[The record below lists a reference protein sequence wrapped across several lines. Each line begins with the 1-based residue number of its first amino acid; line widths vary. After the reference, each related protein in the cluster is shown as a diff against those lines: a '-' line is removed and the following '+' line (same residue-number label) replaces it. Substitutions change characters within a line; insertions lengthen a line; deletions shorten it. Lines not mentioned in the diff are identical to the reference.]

1 MSRVAVLMARRRHV
15 YRTGAADVTSP
26 RPRRPAA
33 PFSRRAD
40 RQILAAMT
48 SPIPH
53 NWQVPEVF
61 RERMGALAGRQRIM
75 LHAGHLLVILHEIPD
90 PETHDKRAAQLFW
103 RSPDGKW
110 LASAGG
116 APGIAPLRA
125 HVESFVEAANQLEAR
140 GDEADS
146 ADDWFSLVHAA
157 GPMHRTARNMHR
169 TLQEAR
175 DAAKDD
181 RALISVRDLAGDAE
195 RTFELVHAHAKEGL
209 DYTIALRAEEQSRD
223 AQHMLEA
230 AHRLNMIAAVFL
242 PVTAVA
248 TLLGM
253 NLHHGLEA
261 WPAPM
266 TFWLT
271 VGLCFIFG
279 LWIKASMP
287 RPQARLAA
295 ADRPAR
301 GNSKGQAPGKAKSKS
316 SGAAKP
322 GGLKA
327 R

>member
-1 MSRVAVLMARRRHV
+1 MNIARK
-15 YRTGAADVTSP
+15 RTP
-26 RPRRPAA
+26 A
-33 PFSRRAD
+33 PFSRRAA
-40 RQILAAMT
+40 RAILPAMIT
-48 SPIPH
+48 LTSTTSATSQSSPIPH

-61 RERMGALAGRQRIM
+61 RERMGALAGRQRVM
-75 LHAGHLLVILHEIPD
+75 LHGGHILVILHELPD
-90 PETHDKRAAQLFW
+90 PETPDKRVAQLYW
-103 RSPDGKW
+103 RTPDGKW
-110 LASAGG
+110 QASAGG

-125 HVESFVEAANQLEAR
+125 HVEAFVEAANRLETLA
-140 GDEADS
+140 DEADS

-157 GPMHRTARNMHR
+157 SPMLRSAHNLHR

-175 DAAKDD
+175 DAVKDD
-181 RALISVRDLAGDAE
+181 RALITVRDLAGDAE
-195 RTFELVHAHAKEGL
+195 RAFELIHAHAKEGL
-209 DYTIALRAEEQSRD
+209 DYTIACRAEEQSRD

-253 NLHHGLEA
+253 NLHHGLEDF
-261 WPAPM
+261 PAPM

-287 RPQARLAA
+287 RPPSRAA
-295 ADRPAR
+295 ADEAPAQRNARGQNQSKGKSPAR
-301 GNSKGQAPGKAKSKS
+301 GSAAPKTA
-316 SGAAKP
+316 
-322 GGLKA
+322 GLKS

>member
-1 MSRVAVLMARRRHV
+1 
-15 YRTGAADVTSP
+15 
-26 RPRRPAA
+26 
-33 PFSRRAD
+33 
-40 RQILAAMT
+40 MT

-61 RERMGALAGRQRIM
+61 RERMGNLAGRQRCM
-75 LHAGHLLVILHEIPD
+75 LHAGHLLVILHELPD
-90 PETHDKRAAQLFW
+90 PETPDKRAAQLYW
-103 RSPDGKW
+103 RGPDGKW
-110 LASAGG
+110 QASAGG

-125 HVESFVEAANQLEAR
+125 HVDSFVEAANRLEAR

-146 ADDWFSLVHAA
+146 ADDWFSLVHDA
-157 GPMHRTARNMHR
+157 GPMLRTARNLHR

-181 RALISVRDLAGDAE
+181 RALITVRDLAGDAE
-195 RTFELVHAHAKEGL
+195 RAFDLIHAHAKEGL
-209 DYTIALRAEEQSRD
+209 DYTIARRAEQQSRD

-253 NLHHGLEA
+253 NLMHGLEG
-261 WPAPM
+261 WPAPL

-271 VGLCFIFG
+271 VGLCFLFG

-287 RPQARLAA
+287 RPDSRPVDDKPDKPAKGGAQGKSKGKSPAKSGAA
-295 ADRPAR
+295 A
-301 GNSKGQAPGKAKSKS
+301 
-316 SGAAKP
+316 AAKP
-322 GGLKA
+322 GGLKG